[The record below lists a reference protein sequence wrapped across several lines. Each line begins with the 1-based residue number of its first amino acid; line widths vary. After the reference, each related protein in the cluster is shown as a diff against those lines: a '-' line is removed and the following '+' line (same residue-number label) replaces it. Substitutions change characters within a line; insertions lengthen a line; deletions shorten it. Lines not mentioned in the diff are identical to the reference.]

1 MRHASSAGEPSPDEA
16 ESSSG
21 LGLPE
26 PRRLRA
32 VGPGRAAQAALIPS
46 TEAASAALRAADHL
60 GLARAPEVS
69 ADDPWAEAGRKVLR
83 FHVARMLTRVP
94 GTIDGEDPEDVHAMR
109 VASRRVRAGWRVFG
123 DAFERS
129 IVRERVGQLR
139 VLGAELGMVR
149 DLDVQIGILVAWRDR
164 HSKRERLALAPL
176 VDAWTADRA
185 ARHHALV
192 VRLRSPW
199 FTTFVADH
207 DRLVTV
213 EGEGARAIGPHAP
226 ATVRMRAPAVAWQS
240 YQAVWAFEPALP
252 DADVTTLHELR
263 ISTKW
268 LRYTLESIREPMEP
282 NATELIRRVVALQD
296 QLGDIHDLHAAAER
310 ARATA
315 AANPDLR
322 SGQRAAIERFAADK
336 ELRVD
341 RLMHRLGP
349 TWRGV
354 ADAEYRRRLG
364 QSLARL

>member
-1 MRHASSAGEPSPDEA
+1 MSTSFAERVRHVPPTGEPTPDET
-16 ESSSG
+16 
-21 LGLPE
+21 E
-26 PRRLRA
+26 PRRLRP
-32 VGPGRAAQAALIPS
+32 VGPGRDAETALVPS
-46 TEAASAALRAADHL
+46 SEAASAALRAADHL
-60 GLARAPEVS
+60 GLVRTPEIA

-83 FHVARMLTRVP
+83 FHLARMLARVP
-94 GTIDGEDPEDVHAMR
+94 GTLDGEDPEEVHAMR

-123 DAFERS
+123 DAFERPV
-129 IVRERVGQLR
+129 VRERVRQLR
-139 VLGAELGMVR
+139 ILGSDLGMVR
-149 DLDVQIGILVAWRDR
+149 DLDVQIGILVASRDR

-176 VDAWTADRA
+176 VDAWTAERA

-207 DRLVTV
+207 DRLVMTA
-213 EGEGARAIGPHAP
+213 GEGAREIEPHAP
-226 ATVRMRAPAVAWQS
+226 ATVRMRAPSVAWQS
-240 YQAVWAFEPALP
+240 YQAVWAFAPALP

-310 ARATA
+310 ARASA
-315 AANPDLR
+315 AALPDLR
-322 SGQRAAIERFAADK
+322 FGQRAAIERFAATQ
-336 ELRVD
+336 EVRVD
-341 RLMHRLGP
+341 RLMRRLGP